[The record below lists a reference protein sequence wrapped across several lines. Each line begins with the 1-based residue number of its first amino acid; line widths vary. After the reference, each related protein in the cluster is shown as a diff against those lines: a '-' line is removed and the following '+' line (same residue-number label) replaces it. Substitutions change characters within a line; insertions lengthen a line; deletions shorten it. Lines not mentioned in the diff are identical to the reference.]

1 MMKVESTKLNIG
13 CGYRKLNDH
22 WNVDSE
28 SKCNPDQ
35 VMDLEITPWPYED
48 NSFERISAHHILE
61 HLGQDPK
68 VFLNILKEMYRVSS
82 DGAEWHVEVPH
93 HRCDIAWDDFTHVRV
108 ITAKTF
114 KMFDQKH
121 NYEIIERGFGEST
134 FGIHNDMDLEIVD
147 VNFDIVSFW
156 KQQLNDGMLG
166 SSELNIKLNTLNNV
180 AETVSIFIRVHKP
193 GRFQHLIK

>member
-1 MMKVESTKLNIG
+1 MKVESTKLNIG

-35 VMDLEITPWPYED
+35 VMDLETTPWPYED
-48 NSFERISAHHILE
+48 DSFERITAHHILE

-68 VFLNILKEMYRVSS
+68 VFLSILKEMYRVSS
-82 DGAEWHVEVPH
+82 DGAEWHIAVPH
-93 HRCDIAWDDFTHVRV
+93 HRCDIAWDDFTHVRM

-134 FGIHNDMDLEIVD
+134 FGIHNNMDLEVVD
-147 VNFDIVSFW
+147 VNYDIVSFW
-156 KQQLNDGMLG
+156 KQQLDEEMLG
-166 SSELNIKLNTLNNV
+166 NAELNIKLNTLSNV
-180 AETVSIFIRVHKP
+180 AETVSIFIKVHKP